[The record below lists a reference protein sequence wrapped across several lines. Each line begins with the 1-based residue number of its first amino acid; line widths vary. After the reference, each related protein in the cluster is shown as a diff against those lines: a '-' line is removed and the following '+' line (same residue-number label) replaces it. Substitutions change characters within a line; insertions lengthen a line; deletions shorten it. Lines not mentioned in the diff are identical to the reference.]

1 MIKIALVDD
10 NSINQKY
17 FGEKIAVFGDIA
29 LLFVSNSGD
38 EFLAKMKGFPMQN
51 WPQVVFMDIQMPGL
65 NGVETIQL
73 AKALYS
79 SIHFIVLTVFEDD
92 ETIFNAI
99 QSGASGYL
107 LKHENY
113 LSIKEAITE
122 VLEFGGAPM
131 SPAIARKTLGLL
143 SQRDNS
149 KPAKGSVIETLLSD
163 REREVLTHLV
173 NGYDAKRIAEI
184 TDISTLTV
192 RKHIANIYTKLHV
205 NSKAQVISMAHKN
218 KWFNIF

>member
-1 MIKIALVDD
+1 MKIALVDD
-10 NSINQKY
+10 NFLNQKY
-17 FGEKIAVFGDIA
+17 FREKITTFGDIE

-38 EFLAKMKGFPMQN
+38 EFLEKMKGLPMQQ

-65 NGVETIQL
+65 NGVETIQI
-73 AKALYS
+73 AKALYA

-92 ETIFNAI
+92 DTIFNAI

-113 LSIKEAITE
+113 VTIREAINE

-131 SPAIARKTLGLL
+131 SPAIARKTLKLL
-143 SQRDNS
+143 TQKDKITES
-149 KPAKGSVIETLLSD
+149 KSSVIDTLLSD

-192 RKHIANIYTKLHV
+192 RKHIANIYNKLHV